1 MNRCAV
7 AGCERI
13 PEPGW
18 SRCRAHVEEW
28 LDRVLLP
35 ETRAATKA
43 QGYELPRYVAPQ
55 APRTAQE
62 PIGEPDLRDWAP
74 GEILEAYGR

>member
-1 MNRCAV
+1 MKACPV

-35 ETRAATKA
+35 DTRAATKA
-43 QGYELPRYVAPQ
+43 AGYERPCYEAPQ
-55 APRTAQE
+55 GTAQDGRE
-62 PIGEPDLRDWAP
+62 WDELELRA
-74 GEILEAYGR
+74 AYGDR

>member
-1 MNRCAV
+1 MNRCPV

-18 SRCRAHVEEW
+18 ARCRAHVEEW

-35 ETRAATKA
+35 DTRAATKA
-43 QGYELPRYVAPQ
+43 QGYELPRYEAPR
-55 APRTAQE
+55 APRTAQDGRE
-62 PIGEPDLRDWAP
+62 WDELELRA
-74 GEILEAYGR
+74 AYGDR

>member
-1 MNRCAV
+1 MKPCAV

-28 LDRVLLP
+28 LFLAFREPVP
-35 ETRAATKA
+35 AKPA
-43 QGYELPRYVAPQ
+43 ELPRYVPDI
-55 APRTAQE
+55 RVRGTA
-62 PIGEPDLRDWAP
+62 A
-74 GEILEAYGR
+74 

>member
-1 MNRCAV
+1 MAAAVKCPV

-18 SRCRAHVEEW
+18 ARCRAHVEEW

-43 QGYELPRYVAPQ
+43 AGYELPRWTPERGVD
-55 APRTAQE
+55 E
-62 PIGEPDLRDWAP
+62 HELRAMDDD
-74 GEILEAYGR
+74 R

>member
-1 MNRCAV
+1 MKCAV

-35 ETRAATKA
+35 DTRAATKA
-43 QGYELPRYVAPQ
+43 QGYELPRY
-55 APRTAQE
+55 E
-62 PIGEPDLRDWAP
+62 PGPDVDELELRAMD
-74 GEILEAYGR
+74 GNR